1 MKGLGR
7 YSHVAL
13 LLLGLLSSTVVPMA
27 TRADNIL
34 GRFTLTTE
42 ARWGST
48 VLPPG
53 EYTCSVA
60 ANTVMPIVIVRSVRG
75 DGGVFVAPL
84 IMTDD
89 REAEPDTLVLEK
101 TNGGMLVTSL

>member
-1 MKGLGR
+1 
-7 YSHVAL
+7 
-13 LLLGLLSSTVVPMA
+13 MA
-27 TRADNIL
+27 THSDNIL

-60 ANTVMPIVIVRSVRG
+60 ANAVMPIVIVRSVRG
-75 DGGVFVAPL
+75 DWELFVAPMS
-84 IMTDD
+84 MTDAHK
-89 REAEPDTLVLEK
+89 ESP
-101 TNGGMLVTSL
+101 TS